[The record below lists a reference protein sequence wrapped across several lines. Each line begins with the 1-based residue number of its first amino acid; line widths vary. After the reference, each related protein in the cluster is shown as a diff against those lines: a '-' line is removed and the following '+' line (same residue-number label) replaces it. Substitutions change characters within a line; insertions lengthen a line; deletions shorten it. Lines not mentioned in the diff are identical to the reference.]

1 MAFTDDDLR
10 RFKACIL
17 TIQDTWKRYCA
28 DSDLK
33 MDSLLA
39 RLEAAELITQRH
51 NIEHH
56 PASHDYEK
64 DEKKCEE
71 CRELKAWLKSKG
83 VTE

>member
-1 MAFTDDDLR
+1 MAFTDEDLTR
-10 RFKACIL
+10 WTTRALRDEWFIVRSKTTLA
-17 TIQDTWKRYCA
+17 
-28 DSDLK
+28 
-33 MDSLLA
+33 LLA

-56 PASHDYEK
+56 PYSHDYEM